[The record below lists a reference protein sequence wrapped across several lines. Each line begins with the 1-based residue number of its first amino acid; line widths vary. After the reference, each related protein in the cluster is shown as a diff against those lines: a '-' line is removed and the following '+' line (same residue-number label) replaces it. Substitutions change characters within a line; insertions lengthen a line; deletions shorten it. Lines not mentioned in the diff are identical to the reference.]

1 MFSKLVNFVLFVFY
15 RALKDLEEKRSHL
28 SMGGRTGPNS
38 IRDDQDYRFNIDELD
53 FVPHFQRV
61 SISGEDTCQ
70 VSSHNVQLDHK
81 ALISYHYL

>member
-1 MFSKLVNFVLFVFY
+1 MTVLFR

-38 IRDDQDYRFNIDELD
+38 VKDDQEFRFNIDEHD

-61 SISGEDTCQ
+61 SISGEDNLSQ
-70 VSSHNVQLDHK
+70 VKFSQCDD
-81 ALISYHYL
+81 